1 MYANDFAVQDGILR
15 VHLIGHG
22 EEPPKSDAFL
32 LEYNGAYVLID
43 GGLTDCDV
51 SLRYLLEVRRAL
63 LGDAADSDCRL
74 KIRVMISH
82 CHGDHVG
89 ALITH
94 VLPSPLIEVEEIYMP
109 PNAGLDERFGL
120 NGDIKFR
127 PDLQRAIATYQP
139 NARVTDLT
147 FGTENRVTLP
157 MTADAEAPIIT
168 LCPPWCN
175 SGSPERV
182 RLLCETLKHGEEN
195 PNIPTLIVN
204 NNSVWMHVR
213 HGKRTFLFTGDTV
226 KKNKPM
232 GYEMLEEMI
241 AAYADVLGQVD
252 VVKFVHHG
260 YKRDAAVDAIMSL
273 SPRYVFV
280 TTCLATA
287 DRYLHEKYPESDVQT
302 RNCGIDTYIFQS
314 DGEQLAVTPFM

>member
-1 MYANDFAVQDGILR
+1 MYANDFAVRDGVLR

-43 GGLTDCDV
+43 GGLIDCDA
-51 SLRYLLEVRRAL
+51 SLKYLLKIRRAL
-63 LGDAADSDCRL
+63 LGECADSDCRL

-82 CHGDHVG
+82 CHRDHVG
-89 ALITH
+89 ALVSH
-94 VLPSPLIEVEEIYMP
+94 VFPSPLIEVEEIYMP
-109 PNAGLDERFGL
+109 PDAQLDERFGIS
-120 NGDIKFR
+120 GDVIYR
-127 PDLQRAIATYQP
+127 PGLQQAIETYQP
-139 NARVTDLT
+139 EARVIDLA
-147 FGTENRVTLP
+147 FGTENRMTIP
-157 MTADAEAPIIT
+157 MTDDADAPVIT

-182 RLLCETLKHGEEN
+182 SLLCNALKHGEEN
-195 PNIPTLIVN
+195 PNISTLVTN
-204 NNSVWMHVR
+204 NNSVWVHVR

-226 KKNKPM
+226 KKKKPM
-232 GYEMLEEMI
+232 GYEMPEEMI

-260 YKRDAAVDAIMSL
+260 YKRDAAVDAMMSL

-287 DRYLHEKYPESDVQT
+287 DQLLHEKYPESDVKT
-302 RNCGIDTYIFQS
+302 LNCGIDTYIFQS
-314 DGEQLAVTPFM
+314 DGEQLTVTPRI

>member
-1 MYANDFAVQDGILR
+1 MYANDFAAQDGILK

-43 GGLTDCDV
+43 GGVTDCEA
-51 SLRYLLEVRRAL
+51 SLQYLLEIRRAL
-63 LGDAADSDCRL
+63 LGDVGDSDYKL

-89 ALITH
+89 ALVSH
-94 VLPSPLIEVEEIYMP
+94 VFPSPLIAVEEIYMP
-109 PNAGLDERFGL
+109 PNAELDERFGV
-120 NGDIKFR
+120 NGDIKYR
-127 PDLQRAIATYQP
+127 PDLQQAIAAYQP
-139 NARVTDLT
+139 KARVVDLT
-147 FGTENRVTLP
+147 FGTENRMTLP
-157 MTADAEAPIIT
+157 MTADAHAPVIT

-182 RLLCETLKHGEEN
+182 KLLCETLKRGEEN
-195 PNIPTLIVN
+195 PNIATMVTN

-226 KKNKPM
+226 KKNKPI
-232 GYEMLEEMI
+232 GYEMPEEMI
-241 AAYADVLGQVD
+241 AAYADVLEQVD

-273 SPRYVFV
+273 SPQYVFV
-280 TTCLATA
+280 STCLATA
-287 DRYLHEKYPESDVQT
+287 DQRLHEKYPESDVRT
-302 RNCGIDTYIFQS
+302 LNCGIDTYIFET
-314 DGEQLAVTPFM
+314 DGEQLTVTPSI